1 MQAVILAG
9 GKGTRLASRL
19 NGKPKPLVDVCGVPL
34 LQRQIEQLSRQG
46 VDEFVVL
53 VNHAADQ
60 IADFLKA
67 HDDFGSRVV
76 LVDDGDPRGTAGAV
90 LHCLDRL
97 NDSFL
102 VVYGDTLFNIDLQ
115 RFLAAH
121 RRSGA
126 DASLFLHP
134 NDHPHDSDL
143 VEIDGDGRI
152 VGFHPYPHPEG
163 AWLPNL
169 VNAAFYAVEKRALE
183 PYRDFEVPSDFA
195 KDLFPRL
202 LADGARLGGYSS
214 FEYIK
219 DLGTPARLEKVEKH
233 LGSGLVERS
242 SLRSPQPC
250 VFLDRDGVLN
260 ELRDYVRSPEALTVL
275 PGAGRAVRRLND
287 AGLRAVLVTNQP
299 VIARGECS
307 FEDLRRIHNKL
318 ETVLAQDG
326 AFLDRIYF
334 CPHHPHGGFPGE
346 RPELKLA
353 CDCRKPATGLLE
365 QARRDL
371 NVDLAH
377 SWFIGDSTAD
387 LACARA
393 FGLRSILLDTG
404 EGGRDG
410 KYPCAPDFTAADLG
424 AAVDFVLEGYSAI
437 AARLSSLADSIEPGE
452 LVLVAGLARSGKST
466 LAAVLASELRLRG
479 RKAQALSLDRWIRP
493 LEERRPGVLGRYDLD
508 QVRAALG
515 PWLDGGAVESAPAP
529 FYDRFRRTSAEGPAL
544 SVAADEVLVLEGVPA
559 LAAPFPTARRVRRI
573 HVRLDEQ
580 VRAAR
585 MQADYRARTGES
597 ADAARAVYEARSV
610 DETPVVAGSAASADV
625 TFSMDALEG
634 LGAQ

>member
-19 NGKPKPLVDVCGVPL
+19 NGKPKPLVDVCGAPL

-46 VDEFVVL
+46 VDDFVVL

-67 HDDFGSRVV
+67 NGDFGCRIA
-76 LVDDGDPRGTAGAV
+76 LIDDGDPRGTAGAV
-90 LHCLDRL
+90 LNCLDRL

-102 VVYGDTLFNIDLQ
+102 VVYGDTLFNIDLA
-115 RFLAAH
+115 RFLDSH

-126 DASLFLHP
+126 DATLFLHP

-143 VEIDGDGRI
+143 VEIDDEGRI
-152 VGFHPYPHPEG
+152 VGFHPYPHPDG
-163 AWLPNL
+163 AWLPNS

-183 PYRDFEVPSDFA
+183 PYRDSQVPSDFA
-195 KDLFPRL
+195 KDLFPRM
-202 LADGARLGGYSS
+202 LAQGGRLGGYSS

-219 DLGTPARLEKVEKH
+219 DLGTPGRLEKVEKH
-233 LGSGLVERS
+233 LSSGLVERS
-242 SLRSPQPC
+242 SLRTPQPC
-250 VFLDRDGVLN
+250 VFLDRDGTLN
-260 ELRDYVRSPEALTVL
+260 ELRDYVRSPEALSLL

-299 VIARGECS
+299 VVARGDCS
-307 FEDLRRIHNKL
+307 FEDLRQIHNKL
-318 ETVLAQDG
+318 ETVLAADG

-346 RPELKLA
+346 RPELKVA
-353 CDCRKPATGLLE
+353 CDCRKPGTGLLE

-371 NVDLAH
+371 NVDAAR
-377 SWFIGDSTAD
+377 SWFIGDSTTD

-393 FGLRSILLDTG
+393 FGLRSILVDTG
-404 EGGRDG
+404 EGGRDA
-410 KYPCAPDFTAADLG
+410 KQACAPDFTAADIG
-424 AAVDFVLEGYSAI
+424 AAVDFVVHGYSET
-437 AARLSSLADSIEPGE
+437 AALLTPLADSIGPGE

-466 LAAVLASELRLRG
+466 LAGVLASELRLRG

-493 LEERRPGVLGRYDLD
+493 VEDRQPGMLGRYDLEGA
-508 QVRAALG
+508 RAALG
-515 PWLDGGAVESAPAP
+515 PWLAGGATLNAPAP
-529 FYDRFRRTSAEGPAL
+529 FYNRFHRTSSPGPAL
-544 SVAADEVLVLEGVPA
+544 SLAADEVLILEGVPA
-559 LAAPFPTARRVRRI
+559 LATAFLTTRRTRRVY
-573 HVRLDEQ
+573 VQVDEA

-597 ADAARAVYEARSV
+597 ADTARAVYESRQA
-610 DETPVVAGSAASADV
+610 DEAPVVAASAATAQF

-634 LGAQ
+634 LAAQ